1 MEELK
6 EITIEEWNQ
15 IPKDYIKSLFSNSIK
30 RCKKVIEVKGAR
42 LEPEHLRDIRNEM
55 AKEKVNG
62 EKIDEIKANE
72 EEQGQNLKFKLVYSK
87 NELIKKSKKEIALI
101 KKKIKDKKK
110 NSEKLKKHIVRLK
123 NILKEK
129 EKFLNL

>member
-1 MEELK
+1 
-6 EITIEEWNQ
+6 
-15 IPKDYIKSLFSNSIK
+15 
-30 RCKKVIEVKGAR
+30 
-42 LEPEHLRDIRNEM
+42 M

-72 EEQGQNLKFKLVYSK
+72 EEQGQNLKLKLVYSK
-87 NELIKKSKKEIALI
+87 NELIKKAKKEIALI
-101 KKKIKDKKK
+101 TKKIKGKKK
-110 NSEKLKKHIVRLK
+110 SSEKLKKHIVRLK

>member
-1 MEELK
+1 
-6 EITIEEWNQ
+6 
-15 IPKDYIKSLFSNSIK
+15 
-30 RCKKVIEVKGAR
+30 
-42 LEPEHLRDIRNEM
+42 M

-72 EEQGQNLKFKLVYSK
+72 KELGQNLKLKLVYSK
-87 NELIKKSKKEIALI
+87 NELIKKAKKNCIDNEKNKR
-101 KKKIKDKKK
+101 KKKI
-110 NSEKLKKHIVRLK
+110 SEKLKKHIVRLK